1 MDERHRS
8 MWTSVD
14 QPEDVLAA
22 LRAAAPWDDDPRRF
36 AVP

>member
-1 MDERHRS
+1 
-8 MWTSVD
+8 MWTSVAE
-14 QPEDVLAA
+14 PEGVLDA